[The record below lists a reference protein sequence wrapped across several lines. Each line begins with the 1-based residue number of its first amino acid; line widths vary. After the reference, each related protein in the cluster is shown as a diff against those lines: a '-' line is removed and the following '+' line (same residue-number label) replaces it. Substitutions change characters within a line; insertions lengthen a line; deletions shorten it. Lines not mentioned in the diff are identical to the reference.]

1 LGVPNAATS
10 GTSPRRLLRPTR
22 KVRGYE
28 AGSQADNARVEQ
40 PEAFGSTDA
49 GPALTL
55 AIKEG
60 IGVTAAVQVLPPGG
74 IEHSLGKARR
84 VVDRRPKE

>member
-1 LGVPNAATS
+1 M
-10 GTSPRRLLRPTR
+10 LRPTR

-74 IEHSLGKARR
+74 IERSLSKARR